1 MKLEF
6 LFIAGRRE
14 EKYNLFG
21 LYPHVHCQT
30 CIHGISYGNTYAC
43 AHPTLINHVYPSCY
57 KSRSF
62 NTYFEWR
69 KL

>member
-6 LFIAGRRE
+6 LFITGRRE

-21 LYPHVHCQT
+21 LYPHVHCKT
-30 CIHGISYGNTYAC
+30 CSYGIEYSDTYAC
-43 AHPTLINHVYPSCY
+43 SHFALTDKIYPGCCKPRTS
-57 KSRSF
+57 
-62 NTYFEWR
+62 NTILWR